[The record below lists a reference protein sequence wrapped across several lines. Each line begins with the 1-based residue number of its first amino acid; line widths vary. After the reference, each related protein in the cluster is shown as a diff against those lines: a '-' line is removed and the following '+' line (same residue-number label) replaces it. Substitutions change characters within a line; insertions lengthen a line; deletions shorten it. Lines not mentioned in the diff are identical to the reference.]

1 MRKIFLTSAVLAAAA
16 IGASSYAFADKAPNG
31 DRSARFTAMC
41 TDRTAK
47 MTGHLA
53 YLEAKLKPTT
63 AQTKAWDAYRDAVA
77 TQAKS
82 AEAAC
87 LERAASMKQKTK
99 DHKRPSIVDRQAMME
114 KGLEAKLASLKATQ
128 PALTT
133 LYASLTED
141 QQQMLNRYGNMHR
154 ERAAWMG
161 RKHHG
166 GMDHKARFERHHDQ
180 KNAPDADVA
189 PVEQ

>member
-1 MRKIFLTSAVLAAAA
+1 MRKIILTSAVLVTAAL
-16 IGASSYAFADKAPNG
+16 GASTFALADKSHDG
-31 DRSARFTAMC
+31 DRSARFTSMC

-47 MTGHLA
+47 TTGHLS
-53 YLEAKLKPTT
+53 YLEAKLKPTA
-63 AQTKAWDAYRDAVA
+63 AQTKAWDAYKDAVT

-87 LERAASMKQKTK
+87 LDRAANMKQKTK
-99 DHKRPSIVDRQAMME
+99 DHKRPSIVERQARME
-114 KGLEAKLASLKATQ
+114 KGLEAKLAGLKATQ

-141 QQQMLNRYGNMHR
+141 QQQMLNRYGDMHR
-154 ERAAWMG
+154 KHSAERHG

-166 GMDHKARFERHHDQ
+166 GMDHKAGFERHHDH
-180 KNAPDADVA
+180 KDAPDAA
-189 PVEQ
+189 VEQ

>member
-1 MRKIFLTSAVLAAAA
+1 
-16 IGASSYAFADKAPNG
+16 
-31 DRSARFTAMC
+31 
-41 TDRTAK
+41 
-47 MTGHLA
+47 
-53 YLEAKLKPTT
+53 
-63 AQTKAWDAYRDAVA
+63 
-77 TQAKS
+77 
-82 AEAAC
+82 
-87 LERAASMKQKTK
+87 
-99 DHKRPSIVDRQAMME
+99 ME

-154 ERAAWMG
+154 ERSAWNG

-166 GMDHKARFERHHDQ
+166 DMDHKARFERHHDQ
-180 KNAPDADVA
+180 KNAPDA